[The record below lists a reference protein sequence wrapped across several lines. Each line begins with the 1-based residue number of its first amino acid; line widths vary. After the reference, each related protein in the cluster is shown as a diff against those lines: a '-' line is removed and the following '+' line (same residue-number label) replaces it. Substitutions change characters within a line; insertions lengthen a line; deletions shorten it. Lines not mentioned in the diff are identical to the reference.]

1 MCQIKQFPLKL
12 AWALTGHKV
21 SGITIKRPNKLVV
34 HGHPRMPPSMYYV
47 MFSRAQDLEQVYKEN
62 LFKILKANEKSL
74 LENENLVNRSIV
86 PSHRDNHFC
95 LFMVN
100 IQSLENKIV
109 DLTNDI
115 HASKADHICVVE
127 TWLKRSKNKNF
138 NLHGRLEYFHIQFQ
152 IIHEFNSHVVFP
164 YYRTFKEASNGRGKS
179 CGMFSLTSRK
189 ISHETVVVKE

>member
-1 MCQIKQFPLKL
+1 
-12 AWALTGHKV
+12 
-21 SGITIKRPNKLVV
+21 
-34 HGHPRMPPSMYYV
+34 MPPSMYYV

-62 LFKILKANEKSL
+62 LFKVLKANEKSL

-127 TWLKRSKNKNF
+127 T
-138 NLHGRLEYFHIQFQ
+138 
-152 IIHEFNSHVVFP
+152 
-164 YYRTFKEASNGRGKS
+164 
-179 CGMFSLTSRK
+179 
-189 ISHETVVVKE
+189 

>member
-1 MCQIKQFPLKL
+1 
-12 AWALTGHKV
+12 
-21 SGITIKRPNKLVV
+21 
-34 HGHPRMPPSMYYV
+34 MPPSMYYV
-47 MFSRAQDLEQVYKEN
+47 MFSRAQDLEQVYVEN
-62 LFKILKANEKSL
+62 FTKIIKVNEKSL

-164 YYRTFKEASNGRGKS
+164 NYS
-179 CGMFSLTSRK
+179 
-189 ISHETVVVKE
+189 V